1 MKNKIMPAALAACLF
16 GSVCVYAD
24 ESSAARTQE
33 HNYTGTIRTVDA
45 KEKTLTVK
53 GYFFHKTFNLAENC
67 KFTTEG
73 KDASLSDFR
82 PGQRVTVNYQDA
94 SGVLVADRIAQVDLR
109 YTGPVADLDVNRH
122 QLTVGDRIEHKT
134 FELSPDC
141 KVVLKGDKTGSWT
154 DVGIGHK
161 VTVVYELPNDAP
173 LARRIE
179 QKSSTFVGTLE
190 AVDGPRRLVKAKH
203 ILGDKKFILGDGCKI
218 VINGKPDAQLADLGI
233 GQQFRFDYDEVGG
246 VNVVSR
252 IAPAQEETTRVSQS
266 AKSDDQAQK

>member
-1 MKNKIMPAALAACLF
+1 
-16 GSVCVYAD
+16 
-24 ESSAARTQE
+24 
-33 HNYTGTIRTVDA
+33 
-45 KEKTLTVK
+45 
-53 GYFFHKTFNLAENC
+53 
-67 KFTTEG
+67 
-73 KDASLSDFR
+73 
-82 PGQRVTVNYQDA
+82 
-94 SGVLVADRIAQVDLR
+94 
-109 YTGPVADLDVNRH
+109 VNRH

-141 KVVLKGDKTGSWT
+141 KVTLKGDKTGSWT

-173 LARRIE
+173 LARQIE
-179 QKSSTFVGTLE
+179 QKSPTFVGTLE
-190 AVDGPRRLVKAKH
+190 AVDAPRRLVKAKH
-203 ILGDKKFILGDGCKI
+203 ILGDKKFILGDDCKI
-218 VINGKPDAQLADLGI
+218 VINGKPEGQLADLGI

>member
-1 MKNKIMPAALAACLF
+1 MKSTIMPAALAACLF
-16 GSVCVYAD
+16 GSACVYAD
-24 ESSAARTQE
+24 ESSAARAQE
-33 HNYTGTIRTVDA
+33 HNYTGTINAVDT
-45 KEKTLTVK
+45 KEKALTVK

-73 KDASLSDFR
+73 KDAALSDFR

-109 YTGPVADLDVNRH
+109 YTGPVAELDANRGR
-122 QLTVGDRIEHKT
+122 LTVGDRIGHKS
-134 FELSPDC
+134 FELAPDC
-141 KVVLKGDKTGSWT
+141 KVVLKGDKTGAWT

-190 AVDGPRRLVKAKH
+190 AIDAPRRLVKAKH
-203 ILGDKKFILGDGCKI
+203 LLGDKKFILGDDCKI
-218 VINGKPDAQLADLGI
+218 MISGKPDAQLADLAI
-233 GQQFRFDYDEVGG
+233 GQQFRFDYEEVGG
-246 VNVVSR
+246 VNVVTR
-252 IAPAQEETTRVSQS
+252 IAPAQEEATRVSQS